1 MAVDSA
7 QVDLWRTAPT
17 ETQNP
22 EFKEAKT
29 GYDLNKTYE
38 YCVAIANEG
47 GGHLVLGVS
56 NTPPREVVGTT
67 AANDPVGMAQKLFRK
82 LGFRVDVDA
91 VDHPDGRVVVFSIP
105 SRPVG
110 TAYSLEGKYL
120 MRSGESLVPMSED
133 QLRRIF
139 AEGEPSWLEQPAAT
153 GLTAEDVVSLL
164 EVETYFELS
173 GLAEAAGTPEHVD
186 RLLQDRL
193 IDQSDG
199 RFSIR
204 RMGALLLARNLA
216 DFPDLERKAPR
227 LVVYDGKSKLST
239 RLEEKMSQGYAVGFR
254 SLVHS
259 VVAQLPQNEIIED
272 ALRRQVKLVPDD
284 VVRELVANAL
294 IHQDFNVGGSSVMI
308 EVYDDRVDFSNP
320 GEPVVDV
327 SRFIDSYQ
335 SRNERMASIMRR
347 FGICEEKS
355 SGIDRVVHAVEAY
368 QLPAPEFR
376 VSGGRT
382 VATVYGHKPF
392 DDMDRSDRVRACY
405 QHCVLKYV
413 MGEFMTNSSL
423 RERFGLPLNKQVV
436 TSQVISIAVDEGWVC
451 PDARVGGSKKYA
463 RYLPC
468 WAVDTH

>member
-7 QVDLWRTAPT
+7 QIDLWRTAPK
-17 ETQNP
+17 ETQNL

-29 GYDLNKTYE
+29 GYGLNKTYE

-56 NTPPREVVGTT
+56 DTPPREVVGTT
-67 AANDPVGMAQKLFRK
+67 AANDPVGMAQKLFQK
-82 LGFRVDVDA
+82 LGFRVDVEA
-91 VDHPDGRVVVFSIP
+91 VTHPDGRVVVFTIP

-110 TAYSLEGKYL
+110 TAYNLEGKYL
-120 MRSGESLVPMSED
+120 MRSGASLVPMSED

-153 GLTAEDVVSLL
+153 GLSPEDIMSLL
-164 EVETYFELS
+164 DAETYFELS
-173 GLAEAAGTPEHVD
+173 GLQEAAGVREHVD

-199 RFSIR
+199 VFSIR
-204 RMGALLLARNLA
+204 RMGALLLARDLA
-216 DFPDLERKAPR
+216 NFPDLERKAPR
-227 LVVYDGKSKLST
+227 VVVYNGTSKLDT
-239 RLEEKMSQGYAVGFR
+239 RLEETVSEGYAVGFQD
-254 SLVHS
+254 LVRT
-259 VVAQLPQNEIIED
+259 VVAQLPQNEIIKD
-272 ALRRQVKLVPDD
+272 ALRRRVKLVPDD

-294 IHQDFNVGGSSVMI
+294 IHQDFTVGGSSVMI
-308 EVYDDRVDFSNP
+308 EVYDNRVDFSNP
-320 GEPVVDV
+320 GEPIVEV
-327 SRFIDSYQ
+327 SRFIDAYQ
-335 SRNERMASIMRR
+335 SRNERMANIMRR

-355 SGIDRVVHAVEAY
+355 SGIDRVVHTVEAY

-382 VATVYGHKPF
+382 IATVFGHKPF

-436 TSQVISIAVDEGWVC
+436 TSQVISTAVDEGWVC
-451 PDARVGGSKKYA
+451 SDARVGRSKKYA

-468 WAVDTH
+468 WAVDSQ